1 MTAGGGDIA
10 AFLQNGCHPGKRATL
25 VRDPGQSHRVSPV
38 PWVPDSLCE
47 ASGMTTPVVGN
58 SGTAA
63 RALTEARLWLGTPYQ
78 HQASLRGVGC
88 DCLGLVRGVWRS
100 LHGAEPEV
108 PPPYRPDWAE
118 LGGRE
123 LLREALGRS
132 LIAIDL
138 ADAAPGDVLLFR
150 MAPDA
155 PAKHCAIASADDRM
169 IHAYWGRACVES
181 WLGRWWR
188 ERLVAAFRYPEP

>member
-1 MTAGGGDIA
+1 MLPLWGSCREATEGVRA
-10 AFLQNGCHPGKRATL
+10 A
-25 VRDPGQSHRVSPV
+25 
-38 PWVPDSLCE
+38 
-47 ASGMTTPVVGN
+47 
-58 SGTAA
+58 
-63 RALTEARLWLGTPYQ
+63 ALHEARLWLGTPYQ

-88 DCLGLVRGVWRS
+88 DCLGLVRGVWRALYGS
-100 LHGAEPEV
+100 EPEI

-123 LLREALGRS
+123 LLAQALDRR
-132 LIAIDL
+132 LTRLDL
-138 ADAAPGDVLLFR
+138 AAARPGDVLLFR

-155 PAKHCAIASADDRM
+155 PAKHCAIASAEDRM

-188 ERLVAAFRYPEP
+188 ERLAAVFRFPEP

>member
-1 MTAGGGDIA
+1 MTAGGGEMITCPHLA
-10 AFLQNGCHPGKRATL
+10 ASPPVRPLRGRSALPPPGEDDREA
-25 VRDPGQSHRVSPV
+25 VRRGQAFA
-38 PWVPDSLCE
+38 VPDSV
-47 ASGMTTPVVGN
+47 SQ
-58 SGTAA
+58 
-63 RALTEARLWLGTPYQ
+63 RALQEARRWLGTPYQ

-88 DCLGLVRGVWRS
+88 DCLGLVRGVWRA

-123 LLREALGRS
+123 LLREALERR
-132 LIAIDL
+132 LIPLDP
-138 ADAAPGDVLLFR
+138 AAARPGDVLLFR
-150 MAPDA
+150 MAPGA
-155 PAKHCAIASADDRM
+155 PAKHCAIRSADDRM

-188 ERLVAAFRYPEP
+188 ERLVAAFRYPES

>member
-1 MTAGGGDIA
+1 MTGGGGEANTCPHLAATPPVRPHRGRRTPHSAGGEPLPPVGEDDREVI
-10 AFLQNGCHPGKRATL
+10 R
-25 VRDPGQSHRVSPV
+25 RGQA
-38 PWVPDSLCE
+38 L
-47 ASGMTTPVVGN
+47 
-58 SGTAA
+58 TAETST
-63 RALTEARLWLGTPYQ
+63 RALQEARLWLGTPYQ

-88 DCLGLVRGVWRS
+88 DCLGLVRGVWRA
-100 LHGAEPEV
+100 LHGAEPEA

-123 LLREALGRS
+123 LLREALERR
-132 LIAIDL
+132 LIPLDL
-138 ADAAPGDVLLFR
+138 AAARPGDVLLFR

-188 ERLVAAFRYPEP
+188 ERLVAAFRFPDI

>member
-1 MTAGGGDIA
+1 MAGGGEPPPA
-10 AFLQNGCHPGKRATL
+10 LRATSPEGEDL
-25 VRDPGQSHRVSPV
+25 ARQMLPLWGSCREATEGVR
-38 PWVPDSLCE
+38 
-47 ASGMTTPVVGN
+47 
-58 SGTAA
+58 AA
-63 RALTEARLWLGTPYQ
+63 ALHEARLWLGTPYQ

-88 DCLGLVRGVWRS
+88 DCLGLVRGVWRALYGS
-100 LHGAEPEV
+100 EPEI

-123 LLREALGRS
+123 LLAQALDRR
-132 LIAIDL
+132 LTRLDR
-138 ADAAPGDVLLFR
+138 AAARPGDVLLFR

-155 PAKHCAIASADDRM
+155 PAKHCAIRSAEDRM

-188 ERLVAAFRYPEP
+188 ERLAAVFRFPEP